1 MSISRGTRFGSYEI
15 VEPIGSGGMG
25 EVYRAR
31 DTTLGRDVALKVLP
45 ASFSN
50 DAMRVARFEQ
60 EAKTLASLNQS
71 NIAHIYGLEHQDGST
86 GIVMELVDGETLVDR
101 LAQGPIPPTEAL
113 RIANQIADAL
123 EAAHERAIVHRDLK
137 PANIKIKPD
146 GTVKVLDFGIAKAL
160 DPRFLTGPGSA
171 ALTTPAVTEA
181 GFILGTAAYMSPEQ
195 ARGKFVDQRTDIW
208 AFGCVLYEMLTGKAA
223 FLGEDV
229 TTTLAL
235 VLQASADLTALPPG
249 VSASV
254 RRTLELSLE
263 KDARKRVADMRDVKL
278 GLAGAFAATAPTLA
292 PQPLWRR
299 ALPAAATLFIGAIA
313 GAYFA
318 GTRPRP
324 ESVAR
329 ETTPAAAVTRFEFT
343 PPASAPLAN
352 QGGRDLVISPDGKR
366 IAYLSQNPETG
377 AVALWVRELDAL
389 EARLI
394 PGTDGSS
401 GTTVNP
407 LFSADGRSVVLRTRD
422 RGIIRVSIDGGP
434 PIKIIDTPSV
444 TNTFGGGTWAAD
456 DMLYYAAGRAL
467 YRVSAGGGGTPQALT
482 DELSSSGFVVLPVP
496 LPGGHGVLY
505 AQIEDGV
512 ARTGVLDLDTGK
524 HRIILEGAQDATYSA
539 TGHIVFA
546 RGTTLMA
553 VPFDAKEL
561 AVTGEPVAVLQD
573 VRHPSVTNAAQYALS
588 ASGTLAY
595 IPSGGG
601 DNARSAVVWVDR
613 AGMVVGRAVNE
624 PVDGGRD
631 PALSPDGTR
640 LVLTTGPVG
649 NGDVWLYDLRGR
661 QPIRLAVTGDNRSGV
676 WSPDGKRIV
685 FTQIRPAVN
694 LYTVLADGSMLTPE
708 PLREQPVA
716 GLVRTWSAAGE
727 LFMVTPQ
734 GQSPDIAALRV
745 AGSDAPRRVVATEY
759 AEADPALSPDGR
771 WLAYVSNRTGTP
783 EIWVQGYPEGPLV
796 RVSSNRGYEP
806 RWSADGRELFY
817 LQATAMMAVKLRNA
831 DDASFDA
838 PEQLFLSNGRFVQYP
853 DPSIHSYDVA
863 RDGRFLMFET
873 PGASE
878 KPAPASIVVVE
889 NWAEELKKRVP
900 KK

>member
-31 DTTLGRDVALKVLP
+31 DTTLGRDVAIKVLP

-60 EAKTLASLNQS
+60 EAKTLASLNQA
-71 NIAHIYGLEHQDGST
+71 NIAHIYGLERSEGST

-101 LAQGPIPPTEAL
+101 LAQGPIPIVEAL

-123 EAAHERAIVHRDLK
+123 QAAHDRAIVHRDLK

-160 DPRFLTGPGSA
+160 DPRFLTGPGPA
-171 ALTTPAVTEA
+171 ALTTPAMTEA

-208 AFGCVLYEMLTGKAA
+208 AFGCVLYEMLTGKPA

-235 VLQASADLTALPPG
+235 ILQGGADLAALPPG

-254 RRTLELSLE
+254 RRTLELCLE
-263 KDARKRVADMRDVKL
+263 KDASKRLRHVADAKL
-278 GLAGAFAATAPTLA
+278 GLAGAFAATASTPA
-292 PQPLWRR
+292 PQPIWRR
-299 ALPAAATLFIGAIA
+299 ALPAAATLVIGALA
-313 GAYFA
+313 GAYFV

-324 ESVAR
+324 EAVPLAPAPNVAR
-329 ETTPAAAVTRFEFT
+329 FVVT
-343 PPASAPLAN
+343 PPATAPLAT
-352 QGGRDLVISPDGKR
+352 QGLALAISPDGKR

-377 AVALWVRELDAL
+377 ATALWVRELDAL

-394 PGTDGSS
+394 PGTDSNS
-401 GTTVNP
+401 GATVNP

-444 TNTFGGGTWAAD
+444 TASFGGGTWAAD
-456 DMLYYAAGRAL
+456 NMLYYGAGRAL

-482 DELSSSGFVVLPVP
+482 NELPINGFVVLPHP

-505 AQIEDGV
+505 TQVDGGV
-512 ARTGVLDLDTGK
+512 ARTAILDLDTGEQ
-524 HRIILEGAQDATYSA
+524 RIILEGAQDATYSA

-546 RGTTLMA
+546 RDTTLMA

-561 AVTGEPVAVLQD
+561 AVTGEPVALVQD
-573 VRHPSVTNAAQYALS
+573 VRHLSGTSPVQYALS

-595 IPSGGG
+595 IPSGGAAG
-601 DNARSAVVWVDR
+601 ARLAVVWVDR
-613 AGMVVGRAVNE
+613 AGKVVGRAVNE
-624 PVDGGRD
+624 PVDSARD

-640 LVLTTGPVG
+640 LLLTTGAVG
-649 NGDVWLYDLRGR
+649 DGDVWVYDLRGR
-661 QPIRLAVTGDNRSGV
+661 QPIRLAVTGDDRSAI

-685 FTQIRPAVN
+685 FTQLTGNAS

-708 PLREQPVA
+708 PLREQPVR
-716 GLVRTWSAAGE
+716 GLVRSWSAAGE
-727 LFMVTPQ
+727 LLMITQ
-734 GQSPDIAALRV
+734 AGATRADILALRF
-745 AGSDAPRRVVATEY
+745 AGSDAPRPVVATEY
-759 AEADPALSPDGR
+759 NETDPALSPDGR
-771 WLAYVSNRTGTP
+771 WLAYASDRTGQP
-783 EIWVQGYPEGPLV
+783 EIWVQGYPEGPVV
-796 RVSSNRGYEP
+796 RVSSNGGYEP

-817 LQATAMMAVKLRNA
+817 LQATAMMAVKLLNA

-838 PEQLFLSNGRFVQYP
+838 PEQLFLSNGRFVWS
-853 DPSIHSYDVA
+853 PSPAIHSYDVA

-873 PGASE
+873 PVAGE
-878 KPAPASIVVVE
+878 KPALQEIVVVE